1 VNRAFLD
8 RRGGDVVIDAR
19 SYQASETLKDGTPVS
34 VRAIRHDDWSAVLAA
49 FNELDPEAVY
59 TRFFAYKKTLTDDDL
74 RRTTD
79 VDFDRVVA
87 LVVTMGQGNAAR
99 LLGGGRYAINDERH
113 PPESAEVAFITS
125 DACRGRG
132 VAPLLLAHLVRI
144 ARERKLLRFEAIVL
158 PMNQPMLSVF
168 RGSGLP
174 MTAAVDGDVVTVTL
188 SL

>member
-1 VNRAFLD
+1 MF
-8 RRGGDVVIDAR
+8 DAR
-19 SYQASETLKDGTPVS
+19 TYQASETLRDGTLAS
-34 VRAIRHDDWSAVLAA
+34 VRPIRHDDWSAVLTA
-49 FNELDPEAVY
+49 FNELDPVSVY
-59 TRFFAYKKTLTDDDL
+59 TRFFTYKKSLTDDEL

-87 LVVTMGQGNAAR
+87 LVVTIGNGNTAQ
-99 LLGGGRYAINDERH
+99 LLGGGRYAINDDRH

-132 VAPLLLAHLVRI
+132 VAPLLLAHLVLI
-144 ARERKLLRFEAIVL
+144 ARERKLLRFEAHVL

-174 MTAAVDGDVVTVTL
+174 MTSAVDGDVVNVTL
-188 SL
+188 SLACGSPPAT